1 MALAIFLPRHH
12 RSGYVRDSYAAEVLA
27 RLIQPVV
34 VEELVKELVE
44 GSLLVDKVAL
54 DVLIQTMDEEVVT
67 VSSHCC
73 PTSTLA

>member
-12 RSGYVRDSYAAEVLA
+12 RSGYVRDSYAAEV
-27 RLIQPVV
+27 
-34 VEELVKELVE
+34 LVKELVE